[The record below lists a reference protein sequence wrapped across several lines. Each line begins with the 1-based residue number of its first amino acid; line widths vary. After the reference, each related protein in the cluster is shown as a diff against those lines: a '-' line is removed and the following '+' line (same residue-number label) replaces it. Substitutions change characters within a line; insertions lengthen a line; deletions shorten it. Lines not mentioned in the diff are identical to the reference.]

1 MAFCK
6 NAEDN
11 CCFGHAHG
19 STVHSK
25 PQYKGKPFEA
35 QEHREE
41 LERLGFTSVRDELKA
56 EAKANKKPPGQPKKV
71 GVALV
76 YPARHF
82 A

>member
-6 NAEDN
+6 DAESN
-11 CCFGHAHG
+11 CCFGHASG
-19 STVHSK
+19 SAMHTK
-25 PQYKGKPFEA
+25 PQYKGKAFEA

-41 LERLGFTSVRDELKA
+41 LEQMGLTSVQEALKA